1 MNRKFT
7 RVVIASLAVVSLA
20 GVAAPVQAAAPSSP
34 QLRNV
39 WCC

>member
-1 MNRKFT
+1 MSRSFT
-7 RVVIASLAVVSLA
+7 RIVIASLAVVSLA
-20 GVAAPVQAAAPSSP
+20 GMAAPVQAAAPASP